1 MKYYCYL
8 AMKSNESI
16 VKDLILQ
23 IYMKLPQS
31 LLNSNLQNCNINDT
45 SQVDT
50 ISHFL
55 LSALAST
62 QHGRS
67 WTDQMKEFEAAA
79 RKLAS
84 THPLLLL
91 RNLPLL
97 AAGMKGRTDFDFSF
111 FRSRNHMTFYSMA
124 LGLLELT
131 TPLIFEE
138 KFKNSLQDCLECYMT
153 MFKNYYARREAFSG
167 MIDKVV
173 GFLHLY
179 LNHAPQEAGKFIK
192 GHRKLLAM
200 YNKVLTNSPA
210 LTEMAKIVKLEE
222 EDCEDTEECSVVI
235 SGKILTRIFKSITSY
250 IRLGHRKTQ
259 N

>member
-1 MKYYCYL
+1 M
-8 AMKSNESI
+8 NDWI

-31 LLNSNLQNCNINDT
+31 LLTANGSSVMQNVHIDGNT

-62 QHGRS
+62 QQGRS

-79 RKLAS
+79 RKLAA

-124 LGLLELT
+124 LG
-131 TPLIFEE
+131 
-138 KFKNSLQDCLECYMT
+138 K
-153 MFKNYYARREAFSG
+153 
-167 MIDKVV
+167 
-173 GFLHLY
+173 
-179 LNHAPQEAGKFIK
+179 
-192 GHRKLLAM
+192 
-200 YNKVLTNSPA
+200 
-210 LTEMAKIVKLEE
+210 
-222 EDCEDTEECSVVI
+222 
-235 SGKILTRIFKSITSY
+235 RIFFMAFCTFLFMISKQRSQC
-250 IRLGHRKTQ
+250 LH
-259 N
+259 